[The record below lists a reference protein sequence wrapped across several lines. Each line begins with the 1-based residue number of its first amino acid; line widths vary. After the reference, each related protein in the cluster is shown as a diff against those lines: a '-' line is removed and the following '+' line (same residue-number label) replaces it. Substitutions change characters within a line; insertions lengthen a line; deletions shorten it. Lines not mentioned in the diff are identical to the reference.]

1 MIVIG
6 WFLFQIVS
14 SSPTLHSRWWTL
26 LKIEIS
32 LIFNCLLLLY
42 HKSKWAQILTAATW
56 NWVVQH
62 IFLLF
67 QEIHAYYEEEKNH
80 TKPAK
85 KFELKWSLVGHL
97 SKLFVTFPFS
107 WQPLVFVIMI
117 LIKFYICSIPTY
129 ILITF
134 TVSNI

>member
-1 MIVIG
+1 
-6 WFLFQIVS
+6 
-14 SSPTLHSRWWTL
+14 
-26 LKIEIS
+26 
-32 LIFNCLLLLY
+32 
-42 HKSKWAQILTAATW
+42 
-56 NWVVQH
+56 
-62 IFLLF
+62 
-67 QEIHAYYEEEKNH
+67 
-80 TKPAK
+80 
-85 KFELKWSLVGHL
+85 LVGHL